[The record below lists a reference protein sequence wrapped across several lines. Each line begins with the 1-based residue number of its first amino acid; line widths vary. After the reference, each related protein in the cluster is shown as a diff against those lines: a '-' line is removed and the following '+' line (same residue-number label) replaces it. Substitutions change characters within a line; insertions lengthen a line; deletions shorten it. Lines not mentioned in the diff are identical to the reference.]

1 MEIIVAVGFFRRAS
15 RAFLVSS
22 ARRYDIKGK
31 KYINSLQKY
40 YFEDIGLR
48 NIRLGLRQQDPG
60 HIMENILYNEL
71 RVRGCNVDVGVVELR
86 EADAGNKLK
95 RKHLEVDFVVNRGS
109 ERIYIQSAFAIPHEE
124 KRAQEIRP
132 LERIGDSF
140 RKIIVVH
147 DNISARR
154 DESGI
159 TTIGIRKFLLDENS
173 LEL

>member
-1 MEIIVAVGFFRRAS
+1 
-15 RAFLVSS
+15 
-22 ARRYDIKGK
+22 
-31 KYINSLQKY
+31 
-40 YFEDIGLR
+40 
-48 NIRLGLRQQDPG
+48 
-60 HIMENILYNEL
+60 MENILYNEL
-71 RVRGCNVDVGVVELR
+71 RVRGCSVDVGVVEFR
-86 EADAGNKLK
+86 KPDANEKLK
-95 RKHLEVDFVVNRGS
+95 RKHLGVDFVVNRGG

-124 KRAQEIRP
+124 KRAQEVRP

>member
-1 MEIIVAVGFFRRAS
+1 
-15 RAFLVSS
+15 
-22 ARRYDIKGK
+22 
-31 KYINSLQKY
+31 
-40 YFEDIGLR
+40 
-48 NIRLGLRQQDPG
+48 
-60 HIMENILYNEL
+60 MENILYNEL
-71 RVRGCNVDVGVVELR
+71 RVRGCNVDVGVVEFR
-86 EADAGNKLK
+86 EANAGVKQK
-95 RKHLEVDFVVNRGS
+95 RKQLEVDFVVNRGS
-109 ERIYIQSAFAIPHEE
+109 ERVYIQSAFAIPHEE
-124 KRAQEIRP
+124 KRAQEVRP

>member
-1 MEIIVAVGFFRRAS
+1 MALFAQWQHEKFFRI
-15 RAFLVSS
+15 F
-22 ARRYDIKGK
+22 
-31 KYINSLQKY
+31 Q
-40 YFEDIGLR
+40 
-48 NIRLGLRQQDPG
+48 
-60 HIMENILYNEL
+60 
-71 RVRGCNVDVGVVELR
+71 
-86 EADAGNKLK
+86 
-95 RKHLEVDFVVNRGS
+95 
-109 ERIYIQSAFAIPHEE
+109 E
-124 KRAQEIRP
+124 KRAQEVRP